1 MIPGQLLLVFPA
13 TMEVTHMAVVVVGT
27 TLMVEAL
34 EGIRTKPQMMVQYNV
49 VVENQPE
56 GENYT
61 NNEIININ
69 MTTSVRFFLS
79 SEFSAHRPNTE
90 HAFSGFL
97 HGASW
102 LIFDLR
108 TIKIFLMVILKS
120 YINFN
125 LFAVIFNAC
134 NIKAFVIPLIN
145 SFFLAFKCLLK

>member
-27 TLMVEAL
+27 TLMVEDL

-61 NNEIININ
+61 NNKIININ

-79 SEFSAHRPNTE
+79 KFKVYWQNQQKTCFWPLTNTNE
-90 HAFSGFL
+90 
-97 HGASW
+97 
-102 LIFDLR
+102 
-108 TIKIFLMVILKS
+108 
-120 YINFN
+120 
-125 LFAVIFNAC
+125 
-134 NIKAFVIPLIN
+134 
-145 SFFLAFKCLLK
+145 